1 MSEIRVN
8 NITNRDGSTGTTVA
22 GIPVVDSTSH
32 FVVPT
37 GRTGQRYVDGGE
49 NIVRDGLVLH
59 LDAKY
64 SYPSSVGIGTTTS
77 GATASPGS
85 SVDGEPYTWYD
96 MKSGA
101 AGGLSGGVGF
111 SGADGGSLVFDGVD
125 DFVGHPSTPGLESLS
140 SMTISSWMQLT
151 GDSDCFL
158 RKDNSTFLVEFCSNS
173 TTGAGLGTHPLWFV
187 NTSVGNYYIISQEKI
202 EKNTWVNITATW
214 DQNISD
220 SSRAK
225 IYINAGLTTSI
236 AVSGLSAGRGPII
249 PSVPS
254 SDHANQFVIGNF
266 QTETFK
272 GKVAQ
277 VTIYDRPL
285 TAAEVLQNY
294 NALKGRFGL

>member
-1 MSEIRVN
+1 
-8 NITNRDGSTGTTVA
+8 
-22 GIPVVDSTSH
+22 
-32 FVVPT
+32 
-37 GRTGQRYVDGGE
+37 
-49 NIVRDGLVLH
+49 
-59 LDAKY
+59 
-64 SYPSSVGIGTTTS
+64 
-77 GATASPGS
+77 
-85 SVDGEPYTWYD
+85 
-96 MKSGA
+96 
-101 AGGLSGGVGF
+101 
-111 SGADGGSLVFDGVD
+111 
-125 DFVGHPSTPGLESLS
+125 
-140 SMTISSWMQLT
+140 
-151 GDSDCFL
+151 L

>member
-96 MKSGA
+96 MSGNENH
-101 AGGLSGGVGF
+101 GQLVNLVGYNA
-111 SGADGGSLVFDGVD
+111 SNGGSLVFDGVNDYIDLGKKISGFDGYPIDTTVDVWIKFNSYPSNFGLFIGKYAGGVSNGWELFYHSDGKLEVAGRED
-125 DFVGHPSTPGLESLS
+125 DSLYLRSGKTTTSYPIGAIYNIVYTKKSNVWSLYVNKTLSVSTVLGKGNIPIY
-140 SMTISSWMQLT
+140 TDISTLQL
-151 GDSDCFL
+151 GW
-158 RKDNSTFLVEFCSNS
+158 VES
-173 TTGAGLGTHPLWFV
+173 TT
-187 NTSVGNYYIISQEKI
+187 Y
-202 EKNTWVNITATW
+202 AT
-214 DQNISD
+214 NCSIYST
-220 SSRAK
+220 K
-225 IYINAGLTTSI
+225 IYNRA
-236 AVSGLSAGRGPII
+236 
-249 PSVPS
+249 
-254 SDHANQFVIGNF
+254 
-266 QTETFK
+266 
-272 GKVAQ
+272 
-277 VTIYDRPL
+277 L

-294 NALKGRFGL
+294 NALKDRFGL

>member
-37 GRTGQRYVDGGE
+37 GRTGQRYADGGE

-96 MKSGA
+96 MSGNENH
-101 AGGLSGGVGF
+101 GQLVNLVGYNA
-111 SGADGGSLVFDGVD
+111 SNGGSLVFDGVNDYIQMSYPPAFFTNYTLSCWFNMSILPTSGNPYALVFYGND
-125 DFVGHPSTPGLESLS
+125 DTYQRRSLFIWDGGGGGNYRIVSSTYSSNILGDTQLSANTWYNATVTLSSNGEANLYLNGISDGSGTNLLASPTSNVLFVGKTNS
-140 SMTISSWMQLT
+140 SNEEFT
-151 GDSDCFL
+151 G
-158 RKDNSTFLVEFCSNS
+158 
-173 TTGAGLGTHPLWFV
+173 
-187 NTSVGNYYIISQEKI
+187 
-202 EKNTWVNITATW
+202 
-214 DQNISD
+214 NIS
-220 SSRAK
+220 
-225 IYINAGLTTSI
+225 
-236 AVSGLSAGRGPII
+236 
-249 PSVPS
+249 
-254 SDHANQFVIGNF
+254 
-266 QTETFK
+266 
-272 GKVAQ
+272 Q
-277 VTIYDRPL
+277 VTIYDRVL

-294 NALKGRFGL
+294 NALKDRFGL